1 MILLYLS
8 TGMYFCYSKYK
19 FLNDTGTSEDFELKF
34 TLDLDTY
41 TQSKETW
48 LGLGKRPFLNAMY

>member
-1 MILLYLS
+1 
-8 TGMYFCYSKYK
+8 MYFCYSKYT
-19 FLNDTGTSEDFELKF
+19 FLNDSGTSKDFELKF

-48 LGLGKRPFLNAMY
+48 LGLGKRPFLNAMF

>member
-1 MILLYLS
+1 
-8 TGMYFCYSKYK
+8 MYFCYSKYK
-19 FLNDTGTSEDFELKF
+19 FLNDSGTSEDFELKF

-48 LGLGKRPFLNAMY
+48 LALGKRPFLNAMF